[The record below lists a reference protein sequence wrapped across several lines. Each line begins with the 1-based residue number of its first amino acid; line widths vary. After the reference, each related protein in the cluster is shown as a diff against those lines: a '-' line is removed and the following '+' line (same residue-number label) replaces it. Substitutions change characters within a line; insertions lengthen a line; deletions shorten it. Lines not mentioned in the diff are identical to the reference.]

1 MEGERE
7 GEREG
12 RRERERVGERK
23 ALNIVS
29 FPPPLLERPTEYAE
43 HDVYLTESRYHESDK
58 EIKKAK
64 PLKVRRDWK

>member
-1 MEGERE
+1 MYVGWERW
-7 GEREG
+7 REG
-12 RRERERVGERK
+12 RRERERRGSK
-23 ALNIVS
+23 YNFL
-29 FPPPLLERPTEYAE
+29 PPLERPTEYAE

>member
-1 MEGERE
+1 MFH
-7 GEREG
+7 
-12 RRERERVGERK
+12 
-23 ALNIVS
+23 S
-29 FPPPLLERPTEYAE
+29 FPLLERPTEYAE